1 MTTLDASKRK
11 EERDMKAATR
21 NQQTKS
27 SQLLTPKLIVGA
39 PTTAV
44 VEADTLKDAVNNMLY
59 QEHQTAVDKMKRP
72 A

>member
-1 MTTLDASKRK
+1 
-11 EERDMKAATR
+11 MKAAAR

-27 SQLLTPKLIVGA
+27 SQLQTPKLIVGA

-44 VEADTLKDAVNNMLY
+44 AEADTLKDAVNNMLY